1 MRNAQPAQ
9 APAPTIYAIPE
20 AGHLALHRIRDYLQL
35 QARLAEASAGDT
47 VLRRD
52 AMTWC
57 FTRLASDLT
66 HVLNKTYSSEAASA
80 EAAERARV
88 NS

>member
-1 MRNAQPAQ
+1 MRNAQRAQ
-9 APAPTIYAIPE
+9 ATAPTIFAIPE
-20 AGHLALHRIRDYLQL
+20 AGHLDLVRIRDYLQL

-66 HVLNKTYSSEAASA
+66 HVLDKTYCSEAASA
-80 EAAERARV
+80 EAAERAWV